1 MGKELIPSQ
10 KIRPWSMA
18 TEKERLFVDHYM
30 TNGYNVADAFDQAG
44 YSQKSRRT
52 ARRANAHQ
60 VFRRPHVRAEID
72 RRMRQVVMSED
83 EALARHS
90 EVGRGDI
97 GDCLVDHEVAC
108 PTCGH
113 IIEEAGTLR
122 LDLKLL
128 KQHGLTYLI
137 KKLTP
142 FKDGRVGIELYEA
155 DKARQDIMRAHGT
168 FKGAEADA
176 GNTLVG
182 LMAAAARAA
191 AERNGNGTAVEAEYT
206 IEDGETPEAE

>member
-1 MGKELIPSQ
+1 MGKALVHKKRVKTWAQ
-10 KIRPWSMA
+10 A
-18 TEKERLFVDHYM
+18 TEKERKFVDDYM
-30 TNGYNVADAFDQAG
+30 ENGYNVAKAFDNAG
-44 YSQKSRRT
+44 YSQVARAHS
-52 ARRANAHQ
+52 RRANAHQ
-60 VFRRPHVRAEID
+60 VFRRDHVKAEID
-72 RRMRQVVMSED
+72 RRMRLLVMSED

-97 GDCLVDHEVAC
+97 GDCLVDHEIAC
-108 PTCGH
+108 PKCGCV
-113 IIEEAGTLR
+113 IEEAGTLR

-128 KQHGLTYLI
+128 KENGLTYLI

-182 LMAAAARAA
+182 LMAAAMAA
-191 AERNGNGTAVEAEYT
+191 KNGNGKEEEVEAEYE
-206 IEDGETPEAE
+206 IQDGEDSSS